1 MRDSRALIWTLMG
14 LVIILSASNSM
25 PSHTS
30 GGTNGSVVI
39 INMEYTVD
47 LGSSTLV
54 RNAVE
59 YAISHGA
66 SAILIVMNSPG
77 GYLADMTNII
87 SYLNEANQS
96 GIPVYTYVLPGGLAA
111 SAASYIAMDSNVILM
126 GPGSELGPSTPIV
139 LGGSQLEQNHTEAA
153 MLSLMESEAARW
165 NRNSTA
171 ASYMVLYDSS
181 YTAQQAVQYH
191 LANGIVSNISAAESY
206 LGIAGLS
213 QVRFS
218 EGYYD
223 QFLSAISDPVVDG
236 ILIMLGLILIALDVL
251 HPTVIMSAAGA
262 VSLVL
267 GLVGAEL
274 IGASVVGLVLLAA
287 SAALMILE
295 LKTGHGL
302 AFLAAVLVGVA
313 GVYLLGQGIQV
324 SPSPYGLSFYVAAA
338 AISTGGIAL
347 AIYMRSISKYRRRPL
362 TGRES
367 LLGNIGI
374 VVRELNPC
382 GEVRIEGF
390 IWRACSEEGRIR
402 KGEEVLVTGY
412 EGLQLKVRRT
422 DGGILDTQSVHEHPQ
437 IRRRRSN

>member
-1 MRDSRALIWTLMG
+1 MNDPRALTWTWVLIG
-14 LVIILSASNSM
+14 LTVVLSASNPISL
-25 PSHTS
+25 HAS
-30 GGTNGSVVI
+30 GGANGSVVI
-39 INMEYTVD
+39 IDMGYTID

-59 YAISHGA
+59 YAISHRA
-66 SAILIVMNSPG
+66 SAILMEMNSPG
-77 GYLADMTNII
+77 GYLDDMTNII

-191 LANGIVSNISAAESY
+191 LANGIADNISAAESY
-206 LGIAGLS
+206 LGIAGS
-213 QVRFS
+213 PQVQFS

-223 QFLSAISDPVVDG
+223 QFLSVISDPVVDG
-236 ILIMLGLILIALDVL
+236 ILMMLGLILIALDLL
-251 HPTVIMSAAGA
+251 HPTVVMSAAGA
-262 VSLVL
+262 ISLVL

-274 IGASVVGLVLLAA
+274 VGASAIGLSLLAV
-287 SAALMILE
+287 SAALLILE

-302 AFLAAVLVGVA
+302 AFLAAVFVGIA
-313 GVYLLGQGIQV
+313 GVYMLGQGMQV
-324 SPSPYGLSFYVAAA
+324 SPSPYGSNFYAVAA
-338 AISTGGIAL
+338 AISVGGVAL
-347 AIYMRSISKYRRRPL
+347 AVYVRSLSRYRRRPL

-367 LLGNIGI
+367 LLGNMGI

-412 EGLQLKVRRT
+412 EGLQLKVRR
-422 DGGILDTQSVHEHPQ
+422 V
-437 IRRRRSN
+437 SNEIQGA